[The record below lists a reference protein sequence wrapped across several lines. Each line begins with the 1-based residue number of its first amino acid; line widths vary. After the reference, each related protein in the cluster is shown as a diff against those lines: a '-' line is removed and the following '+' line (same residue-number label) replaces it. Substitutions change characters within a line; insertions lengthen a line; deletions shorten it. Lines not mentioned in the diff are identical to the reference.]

1 MVEVALYFPGD
12 LPSTS
17 AADQTILTDSRSINE
32 QLTVIFG
39 ADSVSTTLSSGSIM
53 STSIVTSP
61 SIVGVNVTTLSIPQ
75 LAITGNS
82 TEIDVAGGA
91 SNDGDTSSSTM
102 VPVVVGVM
110 VGVVMLWLIP
120 ASTPR
125 LLGVVW
131 KLRQKYQAGTLRRA
145 VPAVANPV
153 YGSGMA
159 SLEAT
164 ASFQGL
170 SRADSFA

>member
-1 MVEVALYFPGD
+1 
-12 LPSTS
+12 
-17 AADQTILTDSRSINE
+17 
-32 QLTVIFG
+32 
-39 ADSVSTTLSSGSIM
+39 
-53 STSIVTSP
+53 
-61 SIVGVNVTTLSIPQ
+61 
-75 LAITGNS
+75 
-82 TEIDVAGGA
+82 
-91 SNDGDTSSSTM
+91 M

-120 ASTPR
+120 
-125 LLGVVW
+125 VVW

-153 YGSGMA
+153 YGSGMT

-164 ASFQGL
+164 ASFQGR